1 MHGIGKEFVKTLALE
16 CGAYFILGALGL
28 FNPVTFIAVIAA
40 AILGNMWRGQNQA
53 VEKIKLQMKDELI
66 KQISETSE
74 ANTDNIVNSITEK
87 FIEVSKLVTT
97 ALDTEITET
106 ENQIKAIIEEMD
118 KGNENIN
125 ERNNIISKCEEDAKE
140 LSGKLDNLIFSLV
153 EE

>member
-1 MHGIGKEFVKTLALE
+1 M
-16 CGAYFILGALGL
+16 LGL
-28 FNPVTFIAVIAA
+28 LNPIFIIGILVAGGIMNVINGQKNAV
-40 AILGNMWRGQNQA
+40 
-53 VEKIKLQMKDELI
+53 KKLKNEVKNELI

-74 ANTDNIVNSITEK
+74 ASTDNIVNSITEK